1 MAATRFRILT
11 TESNSTLWPQC
22 VLPKTVPTA
31 MTSFDLSSQGLERL
45 EQRLQQELSLL
56 NLPSKAWMPE
66 VERQGRPL
74 PPVVIVGGG
83 MAGLCAAAAL
93 RHQGIPSLILDQ
105 AAAGREGP
113 WATTARM
120 ETLRSPKE
128 LTGPAL
134 GLPSLTF
141 RAWFTA
147 QFGEEAWE
155 ALDKIPRL
163 QWFEYLLWYGKVTG
177 AQVRNLQRVERVEPT
192 GEGHV
197 RLQVRDLASQAR
209 QILLAR
215 RVVLATGRDG
225 LGGPWVPEWAA
236 GLPTD
241 RWMHSADHWDDAVFQ
256 GKRVVV
262 IGVGASAMDSA
273 ATALENG
280 AARVNIFARRP
291 AIPRINKGK
300 GSGSAGMTHGYWRL
314 PDDWKWRIRHYI
326 NAQQVPP
333 PQGSTL
339 RVSRHPNAFFHT
351 STWVEATSVNAD
363 GSLRLETNQAPIDTD
378 YVIFS
383 TGFRI
388 DLSLRPEFSA
398 FAHAVRSWGERYRPP
413 ADEEDIELRDSP
425 DLGPAFEFQARED
438 TPCPGLE
445 RIHCFCYPS
454 TLSHGTVAGDIP
466 QISDGAERLAR
477 NLCALFLNEDADY
490 HYERLRAFEEPE
502 LNGDEWRETPLTGG
516 AACLPG

>member
-1 MAATRFRILT
+1 
-11 TESNSTLWPQC
+11 
-22 VLPKTVPTA
+22 
-31 MTSFDLSSQGLERL
+31 MTSFDLSCQGLERL
-45 EQRLQQELSLL
+45 EERLHQELSLL
-56 NLPSKAWMPE
+56 NLPPKPWMPDI
-66 VERQGRPL
+66 RRDGAPL
-74 PPVVIVGGG
+74 HPVVIVGGG

-93 RHQGIPSLILDQ
+93 RLQGVSALVLDQ
-105 AAAGREGP
+105 APAGLEGP

-134 GLPSLTF
+134 GIPSLTF

-147 QFGEEAWE
+147 QFGNDAWQ

-163 QWFEYLLWYGKVTG
+163 QWAEYLRWYRDVTG
-177 AQVRNLQRVERVEPT
+177 ANVLNRRRVQSVTPT
-192 GEGHV
+192 GMGHV
-197 RLQVRDLASQAR
+197 TLQVRDLDTGTEET
-209 QILLAR
+209 LLAR

-225 LGGPWVPEWAA
+225 LGGPWVPDWAHE
-236 GLPTD
+236 LPRE
-241 RWMHSADHWDDAVFQ
+241 RWMHSADYWDDRIFE

-280 AARVNIFARRP
+280 AARVHLLARRTQ
-291 AIPRINKGK
+291 IPRINKSK
-300 GSGSAGMTHGYWRL
+300 GSVSPGMTHGFWQL
-314 PDDWKWRIRHYI
+314 PDEWRWRIRHYI

-339 RVSRHPNAFFHT
+339 RVSRHENAYFHT
-351 STWVEATSVNAD
+351 ATQVESARLNAD
-363 GSLRLETNQAPIDTD
+363 GSLRLHTNQGPLDTD

-388 DLSLRPEFSA
+388 DLAQRPEFAS
-398 FAHAVRSWGERYRPP
+398 FAHAIRTWGERYAPP
-413 ADEEDIELRDSP
+413 PDEADQELYDSP
-425 DLGPAFEFQARED
+425 DLGPAFEFQPKHGV
-438 TPCPGLE
+438 TLPGLD
-445 RIHCFCYPS
+445 RVHCFCYPS

-477 NLCALFLNEDADY
+477 NLCALFLEEDMAW
-490 HYERLRAFEEPE
+490 HFETLQAYAEPE
-502 LNGDEWRETPLTGG
+502 LTGEEWRETPVS
-516 AACLPG
+516 AVAPHAQ

>member
-1 MAATRFRILT
+1 
-11 TESNSTLWPQC
+11 
-22 VLPKTVPTA
+22 
-31 MTSFDLSSQGLERL
+31 MTSFDLSHQGLERL
-45 EQRLQQELSLL
+45 EARLQQELSVL
-56 NLPSKAWMPE
+56 NLPAKPWMPE
-66 VERQGRPL
+66 LEQNDQPL
-74 PPVVIVGGG
+74 LPVVIVGGG

-105 AAAGREGP
+105 ASAGQEGP

-134 GLPSLTF
+134 GIPSLTF

-147 QFGEEAWE
+147 QFGDGAWQ

-163 QWFEYLLWYGKVTG
+163 QWFEYLQWYGRVTQ
-177 AQVRNLQRVERVEPT
+177 AQVRHRQQVINVLPT
-192 GEGHV
+192 ANHHV
-197 RLQVRDLASQAR
+197 QLQVRDLDNSAEYT
-209 QILLAR
+209 LLAR

-225 LGGPWVPEWAA
+225 LGGPWVPEWAET
-236 GLPTD
+236 LPRD
-241 RWMHSADHWDDAVFQ
+241 RWMHSADAWNDAIFQ

-262 IGVGASAMDSA
+262 IGAGASSMDSA

-280 AARVNIFARRP
+280 AARVNLFARRRE
-291 AIPRINKGK
+291 IPRINKGK
-300 GSGSAGMTHGYWRL
+300 GSGNPGMTHGYWQL
-314 PDDWKWRIRHYI
+314 PDAWKWRIRHYI
-326 NAQQVPP
+326 NIQQVPP

-351 STWVEATSVNAD
+351 SVWVERTAVNAD
-363 GSLRLETNQAPIDTD
+363 GSLHLETNQGPIDTD

-388 DLSLRPEFSA
+388 DLTRRPEFSA
-398 FAHAVRSWGERYRPP
+398 FAPAVRTWCERYTP
-413 ADEEDIELRDSP
+413 AAGDEDLELHDSP
-425 DLGPAFEFQARED
+425 DLGPAFEFQPREGME
-438 TPCPGLE
+438 CPGLE

-466 QISDGAERLAR
+466 QISDGADRLAR
-477 NLCALFLNEDADY
+477 NLCALFLNEDAQY
-490 HYERLRAFEEPE
+490 HYERLQAFEEPE
-502 LNGDEWRETPLTGG
+502 LEGDEWQETPLSGD
-516 AACLPG
+516 AVCLPG

>member
-1 MAATRFRILT
+1 
-11 TESNSTLWPQC
+11 
-22 VLPKTVPTA
+22 
-31 MTSFDLSSQGLERL
+31 MTSFDLSYQGLAAL

-56 NLPSKAWMPE
+56 NLPPKSWMPQ
-66 VERQGRPL
+66 VQQDGRPL
-74 PPVVIVGGG
+74 HPVVIIGGG

-93 RHQGIPSLILDQ
+93 RHQGVPSLILDQ
-105 AAAGREGP
+105 APAGLEGP

-134 GLPSLTF
+134 GIPSLTF

-147 QFGEEAWE
+147 QFGDEAWQ

-163 QWFEYLLWYGKVTG
+163 QWAEYLQWFGRVTQAQVQNRQRVEKVSPTG
-177 AQVRNLQRVERVEPT
+177 LGHVQLRVRNLDS
-192 GEGHV
+192 GEET
-197 RLQVRDLASQAR
+197 D
-209 QILLAR
+209 LLAR

-225 LGGPWVPEWAA
+225 LGGPWVPEWAHE
-236 GLPTD
+236 LPRE
-241 RWMHSADHWDDAVFQ
+241 RWMHSADFWDDNVFK

-280 AARVNIFARRP
+280 AARVHLLARRP
-291 AIPRINKGK
+291 YIPRINKSK
-300 GSGSAGMTHGYWRL
+300 GSVSPGMTHGFWKL
-314 PDDWKWRIRHYI
+314 PDEWRWRIRHYI

-339 RVSRHPNAFFHT
+339 RVSQHANAFFHT
-351 STWVEATSVNAD
+351 DTRVQSTALNAD
-363 GSLRLETNQAPIDTD
+363 GSLRLNTNQGPLDTD

-388 DLSLRPEFSA
+388 DLSQRPEFSD
-398 FAHAVRSWGERYRPP
+398 FAHAIRIWGERYTP
-413 ADEEDIELRDSP
+413 AHDEVDAELHDSP
-425 DLGPAFEFQARED
+425 DLGPAFEFRPKQGL
-438 TPCPGLE
+438 TLPGLE
-445 RIHCFCYPS
+445 RVHCFCYPS

-477 NLCALFLNEDADY
+477 NLCALFLEEDMSY
-490 HYERLRAFEEPE
+490 HFEALQAYAEPE
-502 LNGDEWRETPLTGG
+502 LNGDEWKETPIGEIPT
-516 AACLPG
+516 AAHGI

>member
-1 MAATRFRILT
+1 
-11 TESNSTLWPQC
+11 
-22 VLPKTVPTA
+22 
-31 MTSFDLSSQGLERL
+31 MTSFDLSRQGLERL
-45 EQRLQQELSLL
+45 EQRLQQELSVLG
-56 NLPSKAWMPE
+56 LPPKNWMPE
-66 VERQGRPL
+66 REHAGQAL
-74 PPVVIVGGG
+74 LPVVIVGGG

-93 RHQGIPSLILDQ
+93 RHQGVSSLIMDQ
-105 AAAGREGP
+105 APAGLEGP

-134 GLPSLTF
+134 GIPSLTF

-147 QFGEEAWE
+147 QFGEEAWQT
-155 ALDKIPRL
+155 LDKIPRL
-163 QWFEYLLWYGKVTG
+163 QWAEYLRWYGKVTE
-177 AQVRNLQRVERVEPT
+177 AQVRNRKRVDTVTPT

-197 RLQVRDLASQAR
+197 RLHVRDLDSGEKE
-209 QILLAR
+209 IVLAR
-215 RVVLATGRDG
+215 RLILATGRDG

-236 GLPTD
+236 ELPRE
-241 RWMHSADHWDDAVFQ
+241 RWMHSADHWDDRIFA

-280 AARVNIFARRP
+280 AARVSLLARRTY
-291 AIPRINKGK
+291 IPRINKSK
-300 GSGSAGMTHGYWRL
+300 GSVSPGMTHGYWKL
-314 PDDWKWRIRHYI
+314 SDEWKWRIRHYI

-339 RVSRHPNAFFHT
+339 RVSRHPNAYFHT
-351 STWVEATSVNAD
+351 ATWVEGSSVNAD
-363 GSLRLETNQAPIDTD
+363 GSVRLRTNQGDLDTD

-388 DLSLRPEFSA
+388 DLSQRPEFAS
-398 FAHAVRSWGERYRPP
+398 FAHAIRIWGDRYQP
-413 ADEEDIELRDSP
+413 AQGEADVELHDSP
-425 DLGPAFEFQARED
+425 DLGPAFEFQPREGVD
-438 TPCPGLE
+438 CPGLD

-477 NLCALFLNEDADY
+477 GLCALFLSEDMPLHFESLQAY
-490 HYERLRAFEEPE
+490 EEPE
-502 LNGDEWRETPLTGG
+502 LEGGEWRETPL
-516 AACLPG
+516 ASSADSLSSQP